1 MKKNDFLTKS
11 LLLGAFALICAAC
24 SNDEVAGI
32 VDEEDAPTFS
42 ITLKTPAV
50 GGVTVNNATRAEGE
64 TVEDETDEATLKS
77 VDIYL
82 FSKAISNTNTTD
94 AAYSYSGKL
103 SFAATATTGIS
114 AWETGESGTITC
126 TGKIPLEA
134 MGKYTRFAI
143 IANDGDVTQPA
154 SNSTSLA
161 DFMASTQASATVA
174 TTNTADV
181 LVGGETDKS
190 FPMSA
195 VINDASKSY
204 LLTAAG
210 NTEIEGNV
218 TLVRNV
224 ARIDIRNYA
233 TDLTI
238 TGVKVVKANS
248 KSYIFSGS
256 GTINVP
262 TSPEAI
268 DELNPLKEYSTLI
281 TDGTT
286 AYNSV
291 RTGATQ
297 AEIFEANTHR
307 AFYLY
312 EQAANTSGNEAFYV
326 EVSYSVNSK
335 DAEGNATQEATGT
348 VKVPFSVAADGT
360 TTYKP
365 IQRNHLYT
373 IQLGNGTAVLTGEL
387 KVTLVVDDWA
397 TGEEFEE
404 ELTPSED
411 LQS

>member
-82 FSKAISNTNTTD
+82 FSKASSNTNTAD
-94 AAYSYSGKL
+94 AAYFYSGKL
-103 SFAATATTGIS
+103 SFAATATTGVS

-143 IANDGDVTQPA
+143 IANDGDVTQPT

-161 DFMASTQASATVA
+161 DFMASTQASASVSSE
-174 TTNTADV
+174 NTADV

-210 NTEIEGNV
+210 NTTIEGNV

-262 TSPEAI
+262 TDPTAI
-268 DELNPLKEYSTLI
+268 DVLNPLKEYTDLI
-281 TDGTT
+281 SAGTT
-286 AYNSV
+286 AYDPV
-291 RTGATQ
+291 KTGATQ

-326 EVSYSVNSK
+326 EVSYSVK
-335 DAEGNATQEATGT
+335 GKGDDEAVAQTGT
-348 VKVPFSVAADGT
+348 VKVPFSVAADGA

-411 LQS
+411 FQS

>member
-50 GGVTVNNATRAEGE
+50 GGVTVNNATRAEGD

-82 FSKAISNTNTTD
+82 FSKASSNNNTAD
-94 AAYSYSGKL
+94 AAYFYSGKL
-103 SFAATATTGIS
+103 SFAATATTGVS
-114 AWETGESGTITC
+114 AWEDSESGTITC

-143 IANDGDVTQPA
+143 IANDGEVTQPTL
-154 SNSTSLA
+154 NSTSLA
-161 DFMASTQASATVA
+161 DFMANTQASATVSSE
-174 TTNTADV
+174 NTADV

-195 VINDASKSY
+195 VINDASKNY

-268 DELNPLKEYSTLI
+268 DVLNPLKEYSDLI
-281 TDGTT
+281 SAGKT

-291 RTGATQ
+291 KTGATQ
-297 AEIFEANTHR
+297 AEIFKENTHR

-312 EQAANTSGNEAFYV
+312 EQAANTSGNEVFYV
-326 EVSYSVNSK
+326 EVSYSVK
-335 DAEGNATQEATGT
+335 GKGDDDAVAQTGT
-348 VKVPFSVAADGT
+348 VNVPFSVAADGT

-387 KVTLVVDDWA
+387 KVTLTVDDWA

-404 ELTPSED
+404 ELTPSTD
-411 LQS
+411 VQS

>member
-1 MKKNDFLTKS
+1 
-11 LLLGAFALICAAC
+11 
-24 SNDEVAGI
+24 
-32 VDEEDAPTFS
+32 
-42 ITLKTPAV
+42 
-50 GGVTVNNATRAEGE
+50 
-64 TVEDETDEATLKS
+64 
-77 VDIYL
+77 
-82 FSKAISNTNTTD
+82 
-94 AAYSYSGKL
+94 
-103 SFAATATTGIS
+103 
-114 AWETGESGTITC
+114 
-126 TGKIPLEA
+126 

-143 IANDGDVTQPA
+143 IANDGDVTQPT

-161 DFMASTQASATVA
+161 DFMASTQASASVSSES
-174 TTNTADV
+174 TADV

-210 NTEIEGNV
+210 NTTIEGNV

-262 TSPEAI
+262 TDPTAI
-268 DELNPLKEYSTLI
+268 DVLNPLKEYSDLI
-281 TDGTT
+281 SAGKT
-286 AYNSV
+286 AYNPV
-291 RTGATQ
+291 KTGATQ

-326 EVSYSVNSK
+326 EVSYSVK
-335 DAEGNATQEATGT
+335 GKGDDDTAAQTGT
-348 VKVPFSVAADGT
+348 VKVPFSVAADGA

-387 KVTLVVDDWA
+387 KVTLTVDDWA

-404 ELTPSED
+404 ELTPSTD
-411 LQS
+411 VQS

>member
-50 GGVTVNNATRAEGE
+50 GGVTVNNATRAEGDI
-64 TVEDETDEATLKS
+64 VADETDEATLKS

-82 FSKAISNTNTTD
+82 FSKASSNTYTTD
-94 AAYSYSGKL
+94 NVYYYSGKL

-126 TGKIPLEA
+126 TGKIPLDA
-134 MGKYTRFAI
+134 MGKDTRFAI
-143 IANDGDVTQPA
+143 IANDGEVTQPTL
-154 SNSTSLA
+154 NSTSLA
-161 DFMASTQASATVA
+161 TFMTSTVASATVA

-195 VINDASKSY
+195 VINSKSY

-262 TSPEAI
+262 TDPAAI
-268 DELNPLKEYSTLI
+268 DELNPLAEYTKLI
-281 TDGTT
+281 TDGKT

-291 RTGATQ
+291 KTGATQ

-312 EQAANTSGNEAFYV
+312 EQAANSSGNEVFYV
-326 EVSYSVNSK
+326 EVSYSVKGK
-335 DAEGNATQEATGT
+335 DEEDTAAQTGT
-348 VKVPFSVAADGT
+348 VKVPFSVAADGA

-387 KVTLVVDDWA
+387 KVTLVVNDWT
-397 TGEEFEE
+397 TGEVFEE
-404 ELTPSED
+404 ELTPSAD
-411 LQS
+411 VQS

>member
-50 GGVTVNNATRAEGE
+50 GGVTVNNATRAEGD

-82 FSKAISNTNTTD
+82 FSKASSNTNTAD
-94 AAYSYSGKL
+94 AAYLYSGKL
-103 SFAATATTGIS
+103 SFAATATTGVS

-134 MGKYTRFAI
+134 MGKDTRFAI
-143 IANDGDVTQPA
+143 IANDGNVTQPTL
-154 SNSTSLA
+154 NSTSLA
-161 DFMASTQASATVA
+161 TFMANTEASASVSSES
-174 TTNTADV
+174 TADV
-181 LVGGETDKS
+181 LVGGVTDKS

-195 VINDASKSY
+195 VINDASKNY

-268 DELNPLKEYSTLI
+268 DVLNPLKEYSDLI
-281 TDGTT
+281 SAGKT
-286 AYNSV
+286 AYDPV
-291 RTGATQ
+291 KTGATQ
-297 AEIFEANTHR
+297 TEIFEANTHR

-326 EVSYSVNSK
+326 EVSYSVK
-335 DAEGNATQEATGT
+335 GKGDDDTVAQTGT
-348 VKVPFSVAADGT
+348 VKVPFSVAADGA

-411 LQS
+411 VQS

>member
-1 MKKNDFLTKS
+1 M
-11 LLLGAFALICAAC
+11 
-24 SNDEVAGI
+24 
-32 VDEEDAPTFS
+32 
-42 ITLKTPAV
+42 
-50 GGVTVNNATRAEGE
+50 
-64 TVEDETDEATLKS
+64 
-77 VDIYL
+77 
-82 FSKAISNTNTTD
+82 
-94 AAYSYSGKL
+94 
-103 SFAATATTGIS
+103 
-114 AWETGESGTITC
+114 
-126 TGKIPLEA
+126 
-134 MGKYTRFAI
+134 
-143 IANDGDVTQPA
+143 AN
-154 SNSTSLA
+154 
-161 DFMASTQASATVA
+161 TQASASVSSE
-174 TTNTADV
+174 NTADV

-195 VINDASKSY
+195 VINDASKNY

-210 NTEIEGNV
+210 NTEIEGDV

-262 TSPEAI
+262 TDPTAI
-268 DELNPLKEYSTLI
+268 DVLNPLKEYTDLI
-281 TDGTT
+281 SAGTT
-286 AYNSV
+286 AYDPV
-291 RTGATQ
+291 KTGATQ

-312 EQAANTSGNEAFYV
+312 EQAANTLGNEAFYV
-326 EVSYSVNSK
+326 EVSYSVK
-335 DAEGNATQEATGT
+335 GKGDDEAVAQTGT
-348 VKVPFSVAADGT
+348 VKVPFSVAADGA

-387 KVTLVVDDWA
+387 KVTLVVGDWA

-404 ELTPSED
+404 ELTPSID
-411 LQS
+411 VQS